1 MQQLAFYVS
10 KYGLSVIFINVL
22 LEQMGLPIPAI
33 PVLVVAGAL
42 AVERDLSVPRVLLV
56 AVLASVI
63 ADTLWYA
70 LGRRHGFRILKTL
83 CRVSLSP
90 DSCVRQTTSIFE
102 KWGMPS
108 LVVAK
113 FVPGFSTVAP
123 PLAGAINARFL
134 PFLLYDG
141 AGALVWAGAG
151 VAAGMAFHRAIDRA
165 LEFLTG
171 IGSRAL
177 VILGVALLLFVA
189 VKWWQRRRF
198 YKMLR
203 MARISPAELR
213 RLMDEGRDPVVL
225 DVRTQGALLADPR
238 RIPGARLLELSDI
251 PEKLAGLPQDR
262 EIILY
267 CRSEEHTSELQ
278 SRPHLVCR
286 LLLEKK
292 NKTRENANQKK
303 KNNRRQ
309 NRTQT

>member
-63 ADTLWYA
+63 ADGLWYA

-102 KWGMPS
+102 KWGLPS

-123 PLAGAINARFL
+123 PLAGAIRARLL
-134 PFLLYDG
+134 PFLFFDG

-151 VAAGMAFHRAIDRA
+151 VGMGMVFHRAIDRG
-165 LEFLTG
+165 LQFLTG
-171 IGSRAL
+171 IGTWA
-177 VILGVALLLFVA
+177 VAILGGALLLVIA
-189 VKWWQRRRF
+189 VKWRQRRRF
-198 YKMLR
+198 YDMLR
-203 MARISPAELR
+203 MARISPEELR
-213 RLMDEGRDPVVL
+213 HLMDEGRDPIVL
-225 DVRTQGALLADPR
+225 DVRTGGA
-238 RIPGARLLELSDI
+238 
-251 PEKLAGLPQDR
+251 
-262 EIILY
+262 
-267 CRSEEHTSELQ
+267 
-278 SRPHLVCR
+278 
-286 LLLEKK
+286 
-292 NKTRENANQKK
+292 
-303 KNNRRQ
+303 
-309 NRTQT
+309 

>member
-10 KYGLSVIFINVL
+10 KYGLPVIFINVL
-22 LEQMGLPIPAI
+22 LEQLGLPIPAI
-33 PVLVVAGAL
+33 P
-42 AVERDLSVPRVLLV
+42 VPRVLLV
-56 AVLASVI
+56 AVLAAVI

-151 VAAGMAFHRAIDRA
+151 VAAGMAFHRAIDGA

-213 RLMDEGRDPVVL
+213 RMMDEGRDPIVL
-225 DVRTQGALLADPR
+225 DVRTQGALLADP
-238 RIPGARLLELSDI
+238 
-251 PEKLAGLPQDR
+251 DR
-262 EIILY
+262 
-267 CRSEEHTSELQ
+267 
-278 SRPHLVCR
+278 
-286 LLLEKK
+286 K
-292 NKTRENANQKK
+292 
-303 KNNRRQ
+303 
-309 NRTQT
+309 